1 MQYPYIKLVL
11 PTELKSMKNGQ
22 IPDARLRK
30 TKIGGRLWHWASIS
44 FDMMLDAAKKE
55 GIELKNIGDYRLYD
69 AQLAMF
75 RDRYDSKDHGR
86 GVTRTFEGKT
96 WYLKPGKSPSGTPGT
111 SNHGMGLAI
120 DLCMKDGSTLGGNAK
135 AMAWMCANAP
145 KYGFYLQGSDPKSPE
160 FEAWHWQYAVGDNLP
175 QPVKDLF
182 AYLAALAKEKEEAE
196 KKKAEGAAAQKK
208 DKKDK

>member
-1 MQYPYIKLVL
+1 MKRLSRNRRNRKMQYPYIKLVL
-11 PTELKSMKNGQ
+11 PTELKNIKNGQ
-22 IPDARLRK
+22 LPDSILRK
-30 TKIGGRLWHWASIS
+30 TKIGGRLWHWSSIS

-135 AMAWMCANAP
+135 AMGWMCANAP
-145 KYGFYLQGSDPKSPE
+145 KYGFYLQGNNPKSPE

-175 QPVKDLF
+175 QPVRDLF
-182 AYLAALAKEKEEAE
+182 AYLAAVAEEE
-196 KKKAEGAAAQKK
+196 KKKKGGK
-208 DKKDK
+208 